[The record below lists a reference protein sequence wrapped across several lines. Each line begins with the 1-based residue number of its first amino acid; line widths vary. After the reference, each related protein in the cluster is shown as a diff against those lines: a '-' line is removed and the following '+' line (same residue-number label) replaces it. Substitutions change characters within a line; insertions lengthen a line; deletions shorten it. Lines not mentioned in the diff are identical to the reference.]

1 LASYIADQIHHE
13 SSLEKKLKEGK
24 ISLAESEQLSHQWEE
39 IEWSKRWKT
48 FPKKAQVA
56 LVKYHALV
64 LFMRFYEYMIGKCV
78 KDGLFLLDRLTKDAF
93 KAAIVKSR
101 RRMEEQQFVLE
112 RKNYSTKNYAMEMFE
127 TCVYSNAISFLA
139 DYSIQQGI
147 LIYGYYLYVKKVQ
160 RNNRLERL
168 QQEQSL
174 NLDYEL
180 VPSVQDDLVLPPQE
194 EGGGGGGGGVCT
206 EGGVEAKDGGDHE
219 NEKEQQEQQQSQSEC
234 NISSYIPKDIV
245 HYQSGGLLL
254 SFMYKSSQL
263 LVSRAIGLLMAGIGG
278 AVGSL
283 MKPGWGTV
291 VGVQLGDACVGAL
304 LET

>member
-1 LASYIADQIHHE
+1 MPSYIADQIHHE
-13 SSLEKKLKEGK
+13 SSLEKKIKEGK

-48 FPKKAQVA
+48 FPKKVQVA

-101 RRMEEQQFVLE
+101 RRMEEPFALE
-112 RKNYSTKNYAMEMFE
+112 TNSTKNYAMEMFE

-147 LIYGYYLYVKKVQ
+147 LIYGYYLYVKNVQ
-160 RNNRLERL
+160 RNNRLQRF

-194 EGGGGGGGGVCT
+194 EGGGGVCT
-206 EGGVEAKDGGDHE
+206 EGGVAKDDGDHHE
-219 NEKEQQEQQQSQSEC
+219 IEKEQQDQPQSQSEC
-234 NISSYIPKDIV
+234 NISSYIPKDIG

-283 MKPGWGTV
+283 MKPGWGTM
-291 VGVQLGDACVGAL
+291 VGVQLGDACVSAL